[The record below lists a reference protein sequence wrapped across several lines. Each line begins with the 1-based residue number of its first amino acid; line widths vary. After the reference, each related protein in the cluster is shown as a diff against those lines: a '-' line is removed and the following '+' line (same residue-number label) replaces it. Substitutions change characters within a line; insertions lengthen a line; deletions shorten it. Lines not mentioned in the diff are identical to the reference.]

1 MSVNRIT
8 LVITPEQRQAAA
20 AALAQVKSA
29 LPALAMLQPGEL
41 RELHSFGAKNEV
53 FGRGVVRAL
62 QAHPQ
67 IVPGTMDVPGAQM
80 DLDALDALRPLLEA
94 VRLLHAQLEDT
105 AALLGHD
112 VMDFAYDGYQLLK
125 LTGGSDSSLDEMRR
139 NLGSQFARSKRRA
152 TSSPAPVPT
161 PTPTPVPMP
170 LPAG

>member
-20 AALAQVKSA
+20 AGLAQVKSA
-29 LPALAMLQPGEL
+29 LPSLVVLQPGEL
-41 RELHSFGAKNEV
+41 RELHNFGAKNEV
-53 FGRGVVRAL
+53 FGRGTVRAL
-62 QAHPQ
+62 QAHPE
-67 IVPGTMDVPGAQM
+67 IVPATLDVPGAQA

-139 NLGSQFARSKRRA
+139 DLGSQFARKRRA
-152 TSSPAPVPT
+152 AAPVPAPVD
-161 PTPTPVPMP
+161 
-170 LPAG
+170 